1 MQSPPGYSQ
10 VEKKPS
16 LEKLMADLIKVSTNR
31 LSTVENS
38 IQTMA
43 TSMESQG
50 KAIQHLVMQMSQV
63 ATTLQIM
70 QKGKFRVAPERTSRK
85 NAML

>member
-1 MQSPPGYSQ
+1 
-10 VEKKPS
+10 
-16 LEKLMADLIKVSTNR
+16 MADLIKVSTNR